1 MPDFIG
7 QDTKILQKKLNA
19 LELLI
24 RKYTNNNFQNRSIRF
39 IGNSLGD
46 RIFGGHPFIRVG
58 DTIQISESEVNDGLY
73 VVTEVGKDFIRLD
86 KEVFTVDSNMVTKVV
101 YPEDIQVGIINLLKY
116 EVDMR
121 DKVGIKSESLSR
133 HSVFDEKQQH
143 NELWEFYIHK
153 LPPWDERTFEQFKH
167 DLKVGNKPKGERPTK
182 EQLEATIKDS
192 YKIMQNFEIEKEGG

>member
-1 MPDFIG
+1 MIV
-7 QDTKILQKKLNA
+7 KIEDVMSLPEFMHMDEKQVQKKLDA

-86 KEVFTVDSNMVTKVV
+86 KEVFTIDSNMVTKVV

-133 HSVFDEKQQH
+133 HSVTYVDYDANNQVMGYPVSLLGF
-143 NELWEFYIHK
+143 
-153 LPPWDERTFEQFKH
+153 
-167 DLKVGNKPKGERPTK
+167 LKPYMKAR
-182 EQLEATIKDS
+182 
-192 YKIMQNFEIEKEGG
+192 F